1 MAMAATMASSNVA
14 AAAVSLDRAA
24 AAAPASSTFSRR
36 LRMPARPARGMR
48 LRGRGGAVLATS
60 VAAPAAPAGA
70 EEIVLQPIREISGA
84 VQLPGSKS
92 LSNRILLLSALSEV
106 SKQSQKGFLLLS
118 FG

>member
-1 MAMAATMASSNVA
+1 MATMASSNA
-14 AAAVSLDRAA
+14 AATMVSLDRAA

-36 LRMPARPARGMR
+36 VRMPARPARGMR

-60 VAAPAAPAGA
+60 VAAPAVPAGA
-70 EEIVLQPIREISGA
+70 EEIVLQPIQEISGA

-106 SKQSQKGFLLLS
+106 RNQAGWLILLLP

>member
-1 MAMAATMASSNVA
+1 
-14 AAAVSLDRAA
+14 
-24 AAAPASSTFSRR
+24 
-36 LRMPARPARGMR
+36 MR

-60 VAAPAAPAGA
+60 VAAPAVPAGA
-70 EEIVLQPIREISGA
+70 EEIVLQPIQEISGA

-106 SKQSQKGFLLLS
+106 RNQAGWLILLLP